1 VTVTLDLSLDVV
13 ASVRACSRQNAEGAV
28 KIWEDL
34 DRYRAV
40 IKASSPQV
48 VVECGTWRGGSAA
61 WFAHQGLQVV
71 TIDTIPYDGWR
82 DPRVTY
88 LTGQT
93 QDPVIAAL
101 AAGFAAG
108 NRAMAVL
115 DSDHSQAQVAAEI
128 SLYGPLVH
136 PGCYLVV
143 EDGICRWLPEFDQC
157 GSPLDAIEDLLAGS
171 PEWVRDTGTEGMY
184 PVTMHP
190 AGWWR
195 RA

>member
-61 WFAHQGLQVV
+61 WFAHQGLRVV
-71 TIDTIPYDGWR
+71 TIDVLAYDGWQ

-88 LTGQT
+88 LTGDT
-93 QDPVIAAL
+93 RDETIAATAAGL
-101 AAGFAAG
+101 AAGS
-108 NRAMAVL
+108 RVMVVL
-115 DSDHSQAQVAAEI
+115 DSAHTREQVAAEI
-128 SLYGPLVH
+128 SLYGPLVT

-143 EDGICRWLPEFDQC
+143 EDGICRWLPEFGQC
-157 GSPLDAIEDLLAGS
+157 GSPLDAIEDLLAGD
-171 PEWVRDTGTEGMY
+171 PAWVRDTEVEGMY